1 MKFSNKK
8 AFRAQSVCLI
18 AMTASLALGV
28 SACTP
33 SSAQSEGKDDAA
45 ESVQLG
51 ISDDDYSLDK
61 LIEAAKKEGPLTVS
75 DSTGKIKD
83 IAKNFTSEYGIETTG
98 VKMKAGDAQEVAI
111 RESEA
116 GNIKTDVF
124 ILGDAPAA
132 QSVLIKR
139 GITSTWTPPD
149 LADTIP
155 ADSQDP
161 QVITT
166 SVLAWAY
173 NTEKYGEECPITNLW
188 ALTTDK
194 WNGQIVLEDPTLKTA
209 ILYWANQVADHD
221 DDEMVTAYEDFFG
234 EDFASEED
242 SAVAEWLKRI
252 AGNNPLLVKSDGD
265 AADAVGAPGQT
276 EPFMGL
282 MSTAKFREN
291 EDSGYKLGLCKHIAP
306 ISAIGYTK
314 VGLIANGTESPNAAK
329 LFLHYMLTEDGI
341 APQVAD
347 GKFSSNPDV
356 PLDPTEPSG
365 IADIW
370 DEVHVPDRSTLDS
383 DFSALPDWIDFWTIN
398 SHK

>member
-1 MKFSNKK
+1 MKFSTK

-33 SSAQSEGKDDAA
+33 SSAQSEGQDDAA
-45 ESVQLG
+45 EAVQLG

-116 GNIKTDVF
+116 SNIKTDVF
-124 ILGDAPAA
+124 ILSDAPAA
-132 QSVLIKR
+132 QSALIER

-155 ADSQDP
+155 PEYQDP

-166 SVLAWAY
+166 DVLAWGY
-173 NTEKYGEECPITNLW
+173 NTDIYGDECPIDNLW
-188 ALTTDK
+188 ALTDEEWK
-194 WNGQIVLEDPTLKTA
+194 SHVVMEDPTIKAA
-209 ILYWANQVADHD
+209 ILYWVNQMAEHD
-221 DDEMVTAYEDFFG
+221 DDAMAEAYEDYFG
-234 EDFASEED
+234 DALSTDED
-242 SAVAEWLKRI
+242 SASAEWLKRL
-252 AGNNPLLVKSDGD
+252 ALNKPLLVKSGGD
-265 AADAVGAPGQT
+265 SAESAGAPGQT
-276 EPFMGL
+276 EAFMGL

-306 ISAIGYTK
+306 YSAIGYTK
-314 VGLIANGTESPNAAK
+314 VGLIANGTKSPNAAK

-341 APQVAD
+341 MPQVED

-356 PLDPTEPSG
+356 PSDPSEPSG

-370 DEVHVPDRSTLDS
+370 DEVYLPDRATLDN
-383 DFSALPDWIDFWTIN
+383 DFNALPEWIDFWTIN
-398 SHK
+398 NHK